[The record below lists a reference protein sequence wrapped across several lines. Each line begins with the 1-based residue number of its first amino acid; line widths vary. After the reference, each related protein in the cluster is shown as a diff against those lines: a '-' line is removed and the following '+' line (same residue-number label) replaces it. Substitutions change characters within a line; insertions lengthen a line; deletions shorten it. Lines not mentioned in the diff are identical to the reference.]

1 MTKAQYIALHA
12 SELSERWHGMDSIER
27 EIIEEE
33 GARLRYRLSR
43 QVKPPTDLDL
53 ESGSFDKRAILDW
66 IKHRGTAC
74 TSEQLADEFGLT
86 TNAAGQRLRV
96 LVRDGRLRI
105 RDRSARAVTN
115 RVKRPVFEL
124 VERKGERA

>member
-12 SELSERWHGMDSIER
+12 FELRERWRSMDGIER

-33 GARLRYRLSR
+33 GSRLRYRLAC
-43 QVKPPTDLDL
+43 QVKQPTAAYL

-66 IKHRGTAC
+66 IKRHGAAC
-74 TSEQLADEFGLT
+74 TSEELAGELGLT

-96 LVRDGRLRI
+96 LVKDGLLRI
-105 RDRSARAVTN
+105 RDRTAKAVTN
-115 RVKRPVFEL
+115 RVRRPVFEL
-124 VERKGERA
+124 VNNKAIA